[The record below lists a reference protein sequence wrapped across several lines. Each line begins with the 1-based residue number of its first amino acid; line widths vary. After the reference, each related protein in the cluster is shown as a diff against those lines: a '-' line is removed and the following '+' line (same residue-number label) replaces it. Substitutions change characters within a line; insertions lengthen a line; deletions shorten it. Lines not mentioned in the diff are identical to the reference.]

1 MSMGT
6 CCAQAAFRPLRTDYR
21 KTISASCGTI
31 VMVMAARL
39 ARTCAGPIRAT
50 VSRKMRPRRR
60 RCSTRRITIESSGA
74 AASSAAR
81 RRPIPGRP
89 AGAGTALHVPEFR
102 YRPAVRICAADLD
115 SEPELR
121 DAVRRNRSAR
131 RTEGS
136 IHGARTAFAEDCR
149 GRDLRPVGGG
159 RIFFSAEHPGT
170 RLSGAIVS
178 ATAGRDVLRPP
189 ANGFKAWLTACLM
202 AYVPLGFRVLRT
214 IRPIL
219 RFGNTI
225 VVTRYD
231 DVREV
236 FLNDAAF
243 RVPYKD
249 KLDIIMG
256 GHPFFLSMDDT
267 PEYRR
272 DKAAMRLVVR
282 PADITE
288 RLAGEVE
295 RRGGHIHVP
304 APGHPVNVHSPLRP
318 GAVHV
323 RTGCLLVFH
332 RLR

>member
-1 MSMGT
+1 M
-6 CCAQAAFRPLRTDYR
+6 
-21 KTISASCGTI
+21 
-31 VMVMAARL
+31 
-39 ARTCAGPIRAT
+39 
-50 VSRKMRPRRR
+50 
-60 RCSTRRITIESSGA
+60 
-74 AASSAAR
+74 
-81 RRPIPGRP
+81 
-89 AGAGTALHVPEFR
+89 
-102 YRPAVRICAADLD
+102 
-115 SEPELR
+115 
-121 DAVRRNRSAR
+121 
-131 RTEGS
+131 
-136 IHGARTAFAEDCR
+136 
-149 GRDLRPVGGG
+149 
-159 RIFFSAEHPGT
+159 
-170 RLSGAIVS
+170 S

-202 AYVPLGFRVLRT
+202 AYVPLGFRILRT

-225 VVTRYD
+225 GVAYD

-272 DKAAMRLVVR
+272 DTAAMRLVVR

-295 RRGGHIHVP
+295 RRAEHIVANAKGHLEIVDSLVRRVTFEVLGAYFGIPIRRARTCAYGQRGCSSFSSPIRVTILRCGARSIRSRRPCGRTSMASSRSAVLPGRSAMTCSANPLPCMPKAFP
-304 APGHPVNVHSPLRP
+304 ALATTRSAAP
-318 GAVHV
+318 
-323 RTGCLLVFH
+323 
-332 RLR
+332 